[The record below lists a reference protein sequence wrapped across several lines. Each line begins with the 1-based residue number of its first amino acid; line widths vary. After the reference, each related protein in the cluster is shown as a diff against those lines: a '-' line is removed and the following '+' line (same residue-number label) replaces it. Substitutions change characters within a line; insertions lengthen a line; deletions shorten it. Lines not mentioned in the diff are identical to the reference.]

1 MSGPPNPFVSFA
13 ATGPFGGRPQPQ
25 VSNSKGMRRFVAANY
40 IQLRRI
46 PQGAMEDD
54 ILVQLSYSAAKAFV
68 STYYA
73 DLHNAR
79 EKLSGYYTPTASIS
93 WNGNQLTGGAD
104 VQKLHTQMMPATYE
118 VQCFDAQPL
127 LPNGRG
133 QCSVMLATNGYVK
146 FGEEKDA
153 PLRGF
158 SETLVLEPDTSTT
171 PIQFLVTQQSF
182 RFVF

>member
-1 MSGPPNPFVSFA
+1 MPSG
-13 ATGPFGGRPQPQ
+13 
-25 VSNSKGMRRFVAANY
+25 
-40 IQLRRI
+40 
-46 PQGAMEDD
+46 MEDD

-79 EKLSGYYTPTASIS
+79 EKLSSYYSPTASIS

-104 VQKLHTQMMPATYE
+104 VQKLHTQMLPATYE

-133 QCSVMLATNGYVK
+133 QCSIMLATNGYVK

-153 PLRGF
+153 ALRGF